1 MPYFFILGMEDQM
14 QSIRSIA
21 IPPLTPDLERVLID
35 ADTIQRRVTELA
47 NQINNDY
54 ADIEKPLILVGVLKG
69 SFIYLADLCRK
80 LTVPHVIDFIAVSS
94 YGKGSESTGNV
105 RLLMDTRENLEGHD
119 VLIVED
125 ILDTGYTLD
134 YLVRNFTARGTK
146 SVNTTVLLEKPDRHV
161 VPVDL
166 KYVGFTIPDV
176 WVVGY
181 GLDYGEQYRTL
192 PYIAEMKIPQK

>member
-1 MPYFFILGMEDQM
+1 ME
-14 QSIRSIA
+14 SIRSIA

-47 NQINNDY
+47 DQINKDY
-54 ADIEKPLILVGVLKG
+54 AGIDKPLILVGVLKG

-94 YGKGSESTGNV
+94 YGKGSESSGNV

-161 VPVDL
+161 VHVDL
-166 KYVGFTIPDV
+166 KYVGFVIPDV

-181 GLDYGEQYRTL
+181 GLDYAEQHRTL
-192 PYIAEMKIPQK
+192 PYIAEMKIPKK

>member
-1 MPYFFILGMEDQM
+1 MNN
-14 QSIRSIA
+14 IRSIA
-21 IPPLTPDLERVLID
+21 IPPLTQDLERVLID
-35 ADTIQRRVTELA
+35 AETIQRRVTELA
-47 NQINNDY
+47 NQINRDY
-54 ADIEKPLILVGVLKG
+54 ADIEEPLVLVGVLKG

-105 RLLMDTRENLEGHD
+105 RLLMDTRENLEGHH

-134 YLVRNFTARGTK
+134 YLVRNFKARGTK

-161 VPVDL
+161 VHVDL

-192 PYIAEMKIPQK
+192 PYIAEMKIPG

>member
-1 MPYFFILGMEDQM
+1 MDT
-14 QSIRSIA
+14 IRSIA
-21 IPPLTPDLERVLID
+21 IPPLTADLERVLID
-35 ADTIQRRVTELA
+35 ADTIQRRVIELA

-54 ADIEKPLILVGVLKG
+54 AGITEPLILVGVLKG

-94 YGKGSESTGNV
+94 YGSGSESTGNV
-105 RLLMDTRENLEGHD
+105 RLLMDTRRSLENHH

-134 YLVRNFTARGTK
+134 YLVRNFKARGTK
-146 SVNTTVLLEKPDRHV
+146 SVNTTVLLEKPDRHK
-161 VPVDL
+161 VPVEL

-181 GLDYGEQYRTL
+181 GLDYDQAGRGLKDIYTIVE
-192 PYIAEMKIPQK
+192 

>member
-1 MPYFFILGMEDQM
+1 ME
-14 QSIRSIA
+14 SIRSIA

-47 NQINNDY
+47 DQINKDY
-54 ADIEKPLILVGVLKG
+54 AGIDKPLILVGVLKG

-94 YGKGSESTGNV
+94 YGKGSESSGNV
-105 RLLMDTRENLEGHD
+105 RLLMDTRENLEGHH

-161 VPVDL
+161 VHVDL
-166 KYVGFTIPDV
+166 KYVGFVIPDV

-181 GLDYGEQYRTL
+181 GLDYAEQHRTL
-192 PYIAEMKIPQK
+192 PYIAEMKIPKE

>member
-1 MPYFFILGMEDQM
+1 M

-21 IPPLTPDLERVLID
+21 IPPLTKDLERVLID
-35 ADTIQRRVTELA
+35 ADTIQRRVIELA
-47 NQINNDY
+47 NQINHDY
-54 ADIEKPLILVGVLKG
+54 ADITEPLILVGVLKG
-69 SFIYLADLCRK
+69 SFIYLSDLCRK

-94 YGKGSESTGNV
+94 YGKGSETTGNV
-105 RLLMDTRENLEGHD
+105 RLLMDTRENLENHH

-134 YLVRNFTARGTK
+134 YLVRNFKARGTK

-161 VPVDL
+161 VHVDL

-192 PYIAEMKIPQK
+192 PYIAEMRIPQ